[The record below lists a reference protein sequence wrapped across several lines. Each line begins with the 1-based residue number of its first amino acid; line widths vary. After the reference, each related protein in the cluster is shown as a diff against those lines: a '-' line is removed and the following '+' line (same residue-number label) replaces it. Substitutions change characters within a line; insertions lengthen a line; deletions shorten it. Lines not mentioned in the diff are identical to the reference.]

1 MVEEQQEK
9 ENIASR
15 RKYKELKQTTKKKKK
30 KSKSKSKSKSK
41 MTYLN
46 SISFGGFGIL
56 ALHSSQASVVKL
68 LVEVQIWNL
77 ID

>member
-30 KSKSKSKSKSK
+30 KIQIQIQIQ
-41 MTYLN
+41 N
-46 SISFGGFGIL
+46 DIL
-56 ALHSSQASVVKL
+56 EFHKLWRFRHSCLAQ
-68 LVEVQIWNL
+68 
-77 ID
+77 

>member
-30 KSKSKSKSKSK
+30 KSKSKSKSK